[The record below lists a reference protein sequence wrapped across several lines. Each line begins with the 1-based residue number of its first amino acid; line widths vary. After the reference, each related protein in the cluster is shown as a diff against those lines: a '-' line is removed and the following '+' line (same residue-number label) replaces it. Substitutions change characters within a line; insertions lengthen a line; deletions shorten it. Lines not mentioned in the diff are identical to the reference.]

1 MKIELKPSDRE
12 VLAGLVERVTY
23 ALVRFPNP
31 CGTLCYTFLPSPSA
45 VLHQASVAA
54 RPVALPPEIGS
65 APSRPV
71 AASWCAIIDFEAI
84 AASALAGGDRM
95 QFDHLK
101 RREFIA
107 LLGGAAVAWPLA
119 ASAER
124 ATRVTPVKQI
134 RLTERQIQGFIA
146 AQKEMAVVAEF
157 GQRDPRLQ
165 TESDTV
171 ANKNGFKNFAEY
183 DEVAANI
190 LMVFAGIDPQSK
202 QYTDPQTATKKEI
215 AEIIADKTISK
226 RQKKELLNE
235 FEKRLNAAQPI
246 QYPSNIELVRKY
258 YDQIHPIQR
267 DK

>member
-1 MKIELKPSDRE
+1 MT
-12 VLAGLVERVTY
+12 VT
-23 ALVRFPNP
+23 
-31 CGTLCYTFLPSPSA
+31 
-45 VLHQASVAA
+45 
-54 RPVALPPEIGS
+54 IG
-65 APSRPV
+65 
-71 AASWCAIIDFEAI
+71 
-84 AASALAGGDRM
+84 
-95 QFDHLK
+95 
-101 RREFIA
+101 RRELLA
-107 LLGGAAVAWPLA
+107 ALGGAAAAWPLA

-157 GQRDPRLQ
+157 GQR
-165 TESDTV
+165 
-171 ANKNGFKNFAEY
+171 
-183 DEVAANI
+183 ANI

>member
-1 MKIELKPSDRE
+1 MTVI
-12 VLAGLVERVTY
+12 
-23 ALVRFPNP
+23 
-31 CGTLCYTFLPSPSA
+31 
-45 VLHQASVAA
+45 
-54 RPVALPPEIGS
+54 IG
-65 APSRPV
+65 
-71 AASWCAIIDFEAI
+71 
-84 AASALAGGDRM
+84 
-95 QFDHLK
+95 
-101 RREFIA
+101 RRELLAA
-107 LLGGAAVAWPLA
+107 LGAAVAAWPLA

-171 ANKNGFKNFAEY
+171 AKKNGFKDFAEY

-190 LMVFAGIDPQSK
+190 LMVFAGVDPHSK
-202 QYTDPQTATKKEI
+202 QYTDPQTAMKKKI

-226 RQKKELLNE
+226 SDEKELLNE

-246 QYPSNIELVRKY
+246 QYPTNIELVRKY

-267 DK
+267 DKQE

>member
-1 MKIELKPSDRE
+1 M
-12 VLAGLVERVTY
+12 
-23 ALVRFPNP
+23 
-31 CGTLCYTFLPSPSA
+31 
-45 VLHQASVAA
+45 
-54 RPVALPPEIGS
+54 
-65 APSRPV
+65 
-71 AASWCAIIDFEAI
+71 
-84 AASALAGGDRM
+84 
-95 QFDHLK
+95 K
-101 RREFIA
+101 RRELIIVI
-107 LLGGAAVAWPLA
+107 GGAAAAWSLA

-124 ATRVTPVKQI
+124 ASRVPPVKQI

-171 ANKNGFKNFAEY
+171 ANKNGFKDFAEY

-202 QYTDPQTATKKEI
+202 QYTDPQSATKKEI
-215 AEIIADKTISK
+215 AEIIADKSISK
-226 RQKKELLNE
+226 RDKRELLNE

>member
-1 MKIELKPSDRE
+1 
-12 VLAGLVERVTY
+12 
-23 ALVRFPNP
+23 
-31 CGTLCYTFLPSPSA
+31 
-45 VLHQASVAA
+45 
-54 RPVALPPEIGS
+54 
-65 APSRPV
+65 
-71 AASWCAIIDFEAI
+71 
-84 AASALAGGDRM
+84 M
-95 QFDHLK
+95 QFDQLR
-101 RREFIA
+101 RREFIT
-107 LLGGAAVAWPLA
+107 LLGGAAAAWPLA

-171 ANKNGFKNFAEY
+171 ANKNGFKN
-183 DEVAANI
+183 
-190 LMVFAGIDPQSK
+190 
-202 QYTDPQTATKKEI
+202 
-215 AEIIADKTISK
+215 IADKTISK

-246 QYPSNIELVRKY
+246 QYPSNIELVKKY

-267 DK
+267 DNNPSSGPPSWGSAGRPSSSGCRG